1 MSRQAV
7 TVFAPFVDGEMT
19 MFNFAFQQ
27 WLAALIR
34 KALMNLKMS
43 VLQDA
48 LSTGS
53 TMDQAALSIK
63 SRKQQAAAL
72 YAKLEQDVRFRHY
85 VQIPDHI
92 CGSLKY
98 FPIKFDYSAVH
109 DRLYAYYFY
118 IGVVDD
124 VIDRAEVD
132 EGQSVLR
139 QLIQTA
145 RDPTIVWPPTP
156 VSVVTERL
164 AVYLRG
170 DLGIRVL
177 ATFEQ
182 LHEAAI
188 GERKATSL
196 ARHVI
201 HRKAVG
207 RLTAQVS
214 YLLIEPLL
222 QGSSHVIGPFMR
234 SVGDVGCLID
244 STIDFRSDAR
254 NGLLGFCPTPSAH
267 LSIALRALFGGAA
280 VLARHPQL
288 GRVFLNSIYVNL
300 RDRQDGR

>member
-1 MSRQAV
+1 MS
-7 TVFAPFVDGEMT
+7 
-19 MFNFAFQQ
+19 
-27 WLAALIR
+27 I
-34 KALMNLKMS
+34 
-43 VLQDA
+43 LQDA
-48 LSTGS
+48 LSTEPRQ
-53 TMDQAALSIK
+53 DQAAPSIEL
-63 SRKQQAAAL
+63 RRQQAAAL

-98 FPIKFDYSAVH
+98 FPVEFDYRAVH

-124 VIDRAEVD
+124 VIDRGEVD

-139 QLIQTA
+139 QLIETA
-145 RDPTIVWPPTP
+145 HNPTIVWPPTP

-164 AVYLRG
+164 AVYISG

-177 ATFEQ
+177 ATFEK
-182 LHEAAI
+182 LHEAAG

-196 ARHVI
+196 ARHI
-201 HRKAVG
+201 MHRRAVG
-207 RLTAQVS
+207 QLTAQVS

-222 QGSSHVIGPFMR
+222 RGSGHVIGPFMR
-234 SVGDVGCLID
+234 SVGDVGCLVD

-254 NGLLGFCPTPSAH
+254 NGLLGFRPTQSAH
-267 LSIALRALFGGAA
+267 LSIALRALFGGAG

>member
-1 MSRQAV
+1 M
-7 TVFAPFVDGEMT
+7 P
-19 MFNFAFQQ
+19 
-27 WLAALIR
+27 I
-34 KALMNLKMS
+34 
-43 VLQDA
+43 LQDT
-48 LSTGS
+48 LPTISELGE
-53 TMDQAALSIK
+53 AAPSIK
-63 SRKQQAAAL
+63 SPRQQAAAL
-72 YAKLEQDVRFRHY
+72 YAQLEQDVRFRHY

-98 FPIKFDYSAVH
+98 FPVEFDYQAVH

-124 VIDRAEVD
+124 VIDRGEVD
-132 EGQSVLR
+132 EGQSVLK
-139 QLIQTA
+139 QLIQTVH
-145 RDPTIVWPPTP
+145 DPTIVWPPTP

-164 AVYLRG
+164 AAYLNG
-170 DLGIRVL
+170 DLGIQVL

-196 ARHVI
+196 ARHVM
-201 HRKAVG
+201 HRRAVG

-222 QGSSHVIGPFMR
+222 HGAGHVIGPFMR

-244 STIDFRSDAR
+244 STIDFRSDAS
-254 NGLLGFCPTPSAH
+254 NGLLGFRPTIASH
-267 LSIALRALFGGAA
+267 LSMASRALFGGAA
-280 VLARHPQL
+280 VLAQHPQL
-288 GRVFLNSIYVNL
+288 AMVFLNSIYVNL